1 MRNGVPMIV
10 SNTTND
16 ELQIDTEL
24 CRAMFEK
31 DPDKMIELVSEWL
44 ETNGLS
50 MSDTF
55 RMPAYLDKVLADAA
69 GYSGSDRS
77 MRVYAS

>member
-50 MSDTF
+50 MSETF
-55 RMPAYLDKVLADAA
+55 KMPPYLDKVLADAA
-69 GYSGSDRS
+69 GYSGSGRS
-77 MRVYAS
+77 LRVYAS

>member
-1 MRNGVPMIV
+1 MIV

-31 DPDKMIELVSEWL
+31 DPDKMIELVSDWL

-50 MSDTF
+50 MSETF
-55 RMPAYLDKVLADAA
+55 QMPAYLDKVLAEAS
-69 GYSGSDRS
+69 GYSGSGRS
-77 MRVYAS
+77 LRIYAS

>member
-1 MRNGVPMIV
+1 MIV
-10 SNTTND
+10 SNATND

-31 DPDKMIELVSEWL
+31 DPDRMIELVSEWL

-50 MSDTF
+50 VSETF
-55 RMPAYLDKVLADAA
+55 EMPAYLDKVLAGAD
-69 GYSGSDRS
+69 GYSGSGRTF
-77 MRVYAS
+77 RIYAS